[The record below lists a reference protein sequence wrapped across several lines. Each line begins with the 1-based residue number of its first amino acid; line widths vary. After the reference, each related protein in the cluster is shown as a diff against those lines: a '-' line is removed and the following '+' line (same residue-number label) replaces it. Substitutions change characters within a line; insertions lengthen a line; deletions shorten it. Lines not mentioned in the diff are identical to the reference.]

1 MNQIR
6 RFSILLVT
14 ILFCGISTLSAQNYV
29 GSSTCQLCHNTTNPN
44 VGYNI
49 WAEYMNSGHPYK
61 LSAISGNQAPVF
73 PPNTSPG
80 VPTPP
85 PGKSW
90 SDFSYMIGGY
100 GWKARFVYPNGL
112 VYTENPEAQYNLETQ
127 QWVSYNLGQTTKYN
141 YNCFKCHTTGPS
153 PEGSWTGNPA
163 DSMGTF
169 SEPGI
174 RCEGCHGPGSD
185 HIANPINVKPP
196 IQGDNLRITRCGDCH
211 QRGGTTNQ
219 IPAGGG
225 YIKHHEQINELR
237 ASKHGDG
244 QGVDLTCATCHETH
258 IPLRY
263 NQTASTHSAIK
274 TRCQDCHTD
283 KQVLLNGQ
291 PKPIDCVDCHMA
303 PASKSAVGQVVGNG
317 RRGDVKT
324 HIFAINTNPV
334 TYTAMFTQDGSKVQ
348 LDSNGL
354 AAVTLDF
361 ACLRC
366 HTTQTVDWAASYAQN
381 IHTNGINGIH
391 DNKNIPASFA
401 LEQNYPNPFNPSTTI
416 KFSLPKSTNVKLDIY
431 NISGEYIATLV
442 KDYMPAGYH
451 SIQFIADGLSSGV
464 YIYKLIAG
472 ETFLS
477 KKMVLMK

>member
-1 MNQIR
+1 MKQIR
-6 RFSILLVT
+6 LFSILLSA
-14 ILFCGISTLSAQNYV
+14 IMFFSISNLNAQNYV
-29 GSSTCQLCHNTTNPN
+29 GSNTCQVCHNTTNPN

-61 LSAISGNQAPVF
+61 LNAITGNQPPVF
-73 PPNTSPG
+73 PLNTSPG

-85 PGKSW
+85 PGKNW

-127 QWVSYNLGQTTKYN
+127 QWVPYNQGQTTKYN

-153 PEGSWTGNPA
+153 PNGSWTGNPA

-185 HIANPINVKPP
+185 HVSNPINVKPP

-211 QRGGTTNQ
+211 QRGGVTNQ

-225 YIKHHEQINELR
+225 YIQHHEQINEMR

-244 QGVDLTCATCHETH
+244 QGTDLTCATCHETH

-303 PASKSAVGQVVGNG
+303 PAGKSAVGKVIGNG

-324 HIFAINTNPV
+324 HIFGINVNPV
-334 TYTAMFTQDGSKVQ
+334 TYTAMFTGDGSQVQ
-348 LDSNGL
+348 LDANGL
-354 AAVTLDF
+354 AYVTLDF

-366 HTTQTVDWAASYAQN
+366 HTDKTVDWAAPYAQN
-381 IHTNGINGIH
+381 IHTEGINGIH
-391 DNKNIPASFA
+391 DSKDIPTDFA

-416 KFSLPKSTNVKLDIY
+416 KFALPKSANVKLDVY
-431 NISGEYIATLV
+431 SISGEYITTLV
-442 KDYMPAGYH
+442 KDYMPAGNH
-451 SIQFIADGLSSGV
+451 SIQFVAEGLSSGV
-464 YIYKLIAG
+464 YIYKLVAG
-472 ETFLS
+472 ENSFS
-477 KKMVLMK
+477 KKMVLLK